1 LQHPLYCWWAYHEA
15 QIQHGL
21 SETGATG
28 IKGAPPGPGP
38 SVHSHGGGGPGAPGS
53 GAGSFF
59 NPSQMGSKL
68 TMAAGAWMGDK
79 ALYALG
85 FNPGVEISADGW
97 TWTLSADAAPVP
109 YLEIAA
115 AIFGIVELFE
125 DLFSGPSTPPTP
137 RELKHG
143 RNDLY
148 AYVNNIS
155 TDYMPD
161 EANSAHIT
169 VVVDLPNGDPP
180 QAPLQKPEYRK
191 APAQGSW
198 WSKLGKFA
206 GCVGL
211 AAVARPEPFVG
222 FGAGAYACA
231 QLNPEGCWQAAVNF
245 PVVAAAATAC
255 TAFAFGAGSK

>member
-1 LQHPLYCWWAYHEA
+1 MT
-15 QIQHGL
+15 
-21 SETGATG
+21 S
-28 IKGAPPGPGP
+28 
-38 SVHSHGGGGPGAPGS
+38 GGWPGAPGS

-59 NPSQMGSKL
+59 NPSQMGASA

-79 ALYALG
+79 ALYSLG

-125 DLFSGPSTPPTP
+125 DLFGGPSTPPTP

-148 AYVNNIS
+148 AYVNNIP

-161 EANSAHIT
+161 EANSAHNT

-191 APAQGSW
+191 APAAAQQPRGW
-198 WSKLGKFA
+198 GAFA
-206 GCVGL
+206 TCGGVFT
-211 AAVARPEPFVG
+211 AF
-222 FGAGAYACA
+222 
-231 QLNPEGCWQAAVNF
+231 NPEL
-245 PVVAAAATAC
+245 PVAC
-255 TAFAFGAGSK
+255 RGSGSCLRRRRCSCLRSCGRYLRRLRWGIRALLWGGIP